1 MSNPPKPLSDLAAA
15 LVRHVEDSARGFG
28 VPGYAVVALSRGMS
42 YVKCGGVSSLDAG
55 GEVGPRT
62 AFNIASCSKA
72 FTSALAGREVAA
84 GRLDWET
91 RIDQILPEFDLG
103 ERWYTGQVTIRDL
116 CSNRI
121 GLSKSGI
128 TGFGARP
135 QMTVFDLFD
144 RVRHVRQEREFR
156 TEYQYFNLGHSAAA
170 AALGRIDGGDF
181 LASLARQIFR
191 PLGMEGATG
200 GIAASAHRSR
210 LASGHMVVDGAVAD
224 IGLATHEQYIGA
236 GQLWL
241 AASDLIPWL
250 RCQLAMEPELSLA
263 GLRPEDIAEMQRAHI
278 VATPRGD
285 DIAGVVSTEGLKA
298 YCLGWQTIV
307 DKGLRIVRHAGG
319 DFGYASNIILVPQ
332 FGIGVAVL
340 CNLFSYFPMN
350 VSEDIVAWL
359 TGADLQRRE
368 TVALGSEFPTPD
380 AVYPA
385 IVSSARGALTPGIYR
400 HPENGLLRIEE
411 SGSDVRLMFDDA
423 PTYNSTVVRD
433 EAGRLLARPLYSP
446 VFTFRGGENPWSVDV
461 SDAEAVRFSPL
472 GEFRANSEDGN
483 NAI

>member
-1 MSNPPKPLSDLAAA
+1 M
-15 LVRHVEDSARGFG
+15 
-28 VPGYAVVALSRGMS
+28 
-42 YVKCGGVSSLDAG
+42 
-55 GEVGPRT
+55 
-62 AFNIASCSKA
+62 
-72 FTSALAGREVAA
+72 
-84 GRLDWET
+84 
-91 RIDQILPEFDLG
+91 
-103 ERWYTGQVTIRDL
+103 
-116 CSNRI
+116 
-121 GLSKSGI
+121 
-128 TGFGARP
+128 
-135 QMTVFDLFD
+135 
-144 RVRHVRQEREFR
+144 RQEREFR

-350 VSEDIVAWL
+350 VSRGHRGLAHRCRSAASRDGGVGIGVSDAGCRL
-359 TGADLQRRE
+359 SSDRLIGPGSAD
-368 TVALGSEFPTPD
+368 
-380 AVYPA
+380 
-385 IVSSARGALTPGIYR
+385 PGIYR